1 MSSSREKDDE
11 RRTPT
16 HQPLLSSLVVRPT
29 NDSPAGSDYEPGEVR
44 PYSNDNNTTTNNQGY
59 RMRAGSASP
68 DRRRNGSREYSPD
81 YENSVSPPRDRG
93 FGRGRDSGRYR
104 DYSPPHHG
112 RGRFGGGRFGGG
124 RFGGGRFYG
133 GRFGGG
139 RFIGGRFG
147 GGRFG
152 GRFDGGPMGAGYRGD
167 IIPKNNPNVR
177 PREGDWM
184 CTDPACNNLNFARRD
199 SCNNCHRPRYA
210 PPGSPR
216 RGYPGPPL
224 MPRRFP
230 GPPMDR
236 SPGRSFNGYRSP
248 PRGFG
253 RDGPRDFG
261 IAGPHHPR
269 HEGRFPNRDHH
280 RPDYFDD
287 DMRDRNRFDRPMPPP
302 LEWGRDRKMFD
313 RRPPLSPPGLP
324 SPPPAARGGRWIR
337 DERER
342 SRSPIRSP
350 IRSPPAKE
358 YRRDAYVD
366 RGRDERRGVSRDPY

>member
-1 MSSSREKDDE
+1 
-11 RRTPT
+11 
-16 HQPLLSSLVVRPT
+16 
-29 NDSPAGSDYEPGEVR
+29 
-44 PYSNDNNTTTNNQGY
+44 
-59 RMRAGSASP
+59 
-68 DRRRNGSREYSPD
+68 
-81 YENSVSPPRDRG
+81 
-93 FGRGRDSGRYR
+93 
-104 DYSPPHHG
+104 
-112 RGRFGGGRFGGG
+112 
-124 RFGGGRFYG
+124 
-133 GRFGGG
+133 
-139 RFIGGRFG
+139 
-147 GGRFG
+147 
-152 GRFDGGPMGAGYRGD
+152 
-167 IIPKNNPNVR
+167 
-177 PREGDWM
+177 M

-261 IAGPHHPR
+261 ISGPHHPR

-280 RPDYFDD
+280 RPDYFED
-287 DMRDRNRFDRPMPPP
+287 DMRDRNRFDRPMAP

-324 SPPPAARGGRWIR
+324 SPPPAGRGGRWIR
-337 DERER
+337 DERQR